1 MNRHH
6 TVTIGKCA
14 TVIPGVLPS
23 DKKKLP
29 PYSYLAIQQGLLS
42 SAFSGE
48 FPSEKG
54 EQPLLTYIAVQPGQ
68 LTADGLVGGFT
79 TVLRDTPCSEE
90 QFLKPGDVLI
100 KRLNPDCAVVFEGSQ
115 APVVASANIFII
127 RPKRDL
133 DSQYLA
139 FLLEKSKLLQRVS
152 QLSGVGTT
160 VAALTVAQ
168 IEGGIISLPPMRQQK
183 ILGEL
188 WTLSKKRERLLR
200 DLSLE
205 NDRLMRALCGKQYQ

>member
-1 MNRHH
+1 MNKHH
-6 TVTIGKCA
+6 TVTIGRCA
-14 TVIPGVLPS
+14 TVIAGVLPLE
-23 DKKKLP
+23 KRKP
-29 PYSYLAIQQGLLS
+29 QPYTYTYTAI
-42 SAFSGE
+42 
-48 FPSEKG
+48 
-54 EQPLLTYIAVQPGQ
+54 QPGQ
-68 LTADGLVGGFT
+68 LTADGLTGECT

-100 KRLNPDCAVVFEGSQ
+100 KRLNPDCAVVFEGSNE
-115 APVVASANIFII
+115 PVVASANIFII

-133 DSQYLA
+133 DSKYLA

-168 IEGGIISLPPMRQQK
+168 IEGGSIPLPPIKRQK

-188 WTLSKKRERLLR
+188 WALSKKRERLLR
-200 DLSLE
+200 ELTLE

>member
-1 MNRHH
+1 MNKHH
-6 TVTIGKCA
+6 TATIGRCA
-14 TVIPGVLPS
+14 TVIAGVLPLE
-23 DKKKLP
+23 KRKP
-29 PYSYLAIQQGLLS
+29 QPYTYTYTAI
-42 SAFSGE
+42 
-48 FPSEKG
+48 
-54 EQPLLTYIAVQPGQ
+54 QPGQ
-68 LTADGLVGGFT
+68 LTSDGLVGDFT
-79 TVLRDTPCSEE
+79 TVLRDTPCNDE

-100 KRLNPDCAVVFEGSQ
+100 KRLNPDCAVVFEGSNE
-115 APVVASANIFII
+115 PVVASANMFII

-133 DSQYLA
+133 DSKYLA

-168 IEGGIISLPPMRQQK
+168 IEGGIIPLPSMRQQK

-188 WTLSKKRERLLR
+188 WALSKKRERLLR
-200 DLSLE
+200 ELTFE

>member
-1 MNRHH
+1 MNKHH
-6 TVTIGKCA
+6 TATIGRCA
-14 TVIPGVLPS
+14 TVIAGVLPLE
-23 DKKKLP
+23 KRKP
-29 PYSYLAIQQGLLS
+29 QPYTYTYTAI
-42 SAFSGE
+42 
-48 FPSEKG
+48 
-54 EQPLLTYIAVQPGQ
+54 QPGQ
-68 LTADGLVGGFT
+68 LTSDGLTGECT

-100 KRLNPDCAVVFEGSQ
+100 KRLNPDCAVVFEGSNE
-115 APVVASANIFII
+115 PVVASANIFII

-133 DSQYLA
+133 DSKYLA

-168 IEGGIISLPPMRQQK
+168 IEGGIIPLPSMRQQK

-188 WTLSKKRERLLR
+188 WALSKKRERLLR
-200 DLSLE
+200 DLTIE